1 MHDSLAAKM
10 WPNFGY
16 LFVPGASTSHDTSS
30 ANAWLHSFFP
40 SDSPISWLIHLC
52 VFNNGGG
59 QALGVLDIDG
69 LDVAIKLLLGTLL
82 IVTLTG
88 DTNTESEWYTFD
100 AGFPD
105 LLVELRVNADV
116 LGALYIC
123 S

>member
-52 VFNNGGG
+52 VLNNGGG

-69 LDVAIKLLLGTLL
+69 LDVAVELLLGTLL
-82 IVTLTG
+82 VVTFPRDADPDAVCDAL
-88 DTNTESEWYTFD
+88 NTLL
-100 AGFPD
+100 PH
-105 LLVELRVNADV
+105 LLVQLGIQPDV
-116 LGALYIC
+116 GRAL
-123 S
+123 